1 MHLISELFGVRT
13 RGHSSER
20 MPLPSRRVPTG
31 QQRVR
36 YTGIALNR
44 QTDSV
49 KPKYSEIDKKRLNT
63 GQKLVA
69 SYPIMAETAG
79 TRYLNI
85 G

>member
-1 MHLISELFGVRT
+1 
-13 RGHSSER
+13 

-63 GQKLVA
+63 GQK
-69 SYPIMAETAG
+69 
-79 TRYLNI
+79 
-85 G
+85 